1 LSIYIRKFRS
11 FLRKNETA
19 RGLFLVGVV
28 ILGAIAV
35 WGGIRLALNTEYPIL
50 VVSSSSM
57 CQSDHP
63 ELHSTACTLAVGA
76 LILIRG
82 EDPATISNGTIII
95 FRPYLSSPDYLVV
108 HRAIKIV
115 PPSSSSDGQ
124 YDFYTRGDANTY
136 GFGQYDSWQGPGGSV
151 PGSQIVGV
159 YQFTIPIPYL
169 GSAILGIRNFMYD
182 DNTGAPR
189 TQGIL
194 VIVALIV
201 ALFAF
206 EVAEPGKKAPSSNL
220 PEETNPSVA
229 PTKVWRP
236 GFIEC
241 GIRSRIFLVETG
253 LA

>member
-1 LSIYIRKFRS
+1 LNSYIRQFRS
-11 FLRKNETA
+11 YLKKNETA

-35 WGGIRLALNTEYPIL
+35 WGGIRLALSTEYPIL

-76 LILIRG
+76 LIVIRG

-95 FRPYLSSPDYLVV
+95 FRPFLSTPDYLVV
-108 HRAIKIV
+108 HRVAKIV
-115 PPSSSSDGQ
+115 PANSSPDGQ
-124 YDFYTRGDANTY
+124 YDFFTRGDANPY
-136 GFGQYDSWQGPGGSV
+136 AVGGYDSWSGPSGSV

-169 GSAILGIRNFMYD
+169 GVAILDIRGFMYD
-182 DNTGAPR
+182 DATGRPK

-206 EVAEPGKKAPSSNL
+206 EVAEPGKKTPPSNV
-220 PEETNPSVA
+220 PDQTRTTVA
-229 PTKVWRP
+229 LTM
-236 GFIEC
+236 
-241 GIRSRIFLVETG
+241 
-253 LA
+253 A

>member
-1 LSIYIRKFRS
+1 M
-11 FLRKNETA
+11 
-19 RGLFLVGVV
+19 

-76 LILIRG
+76 LIVIRG
-82 EDPATISNGTIII
+82 QDPATVSNGTIII

-108 HRAIKIV
+108 HRAVKIV
-115 PPSSSSDGQ
+115 PSSSSPDGQ
-124 YDFYTRGDANTY
+124 YDFYTRGDGNVY

-159 YQFTIPIPYL
+159 YQFTIPIPYI
-169 GSAILGIRNFMYD
+169 GSAILDIRNFMYD
-182 DNTGAPR
+182 DSTGQPK

-206 EVAEPGKKAPSSNL
+206 EVAEPGKKTPSSNL
-220 PEETNPSVA
+220 PEETKSSVA
-229 PTKVWRP
+229 PTKASRSVR
-236 GFIEC
+236 
-241 GIRSRIFLVETG
+241 RRVSNQSRIFSSCRPG
-253 LA
+253 

>member
-1 LSIYIRKFRS
+1 MNSYIRQFRS
-11 FLRKNETA
+11 YLKKNETA

-28 ILGAIAV
+28 ILGTIAV
-35 WGGIRLALNTEYPIL
+35 WGGIRLALSTEYPIL

-76 LILIRG
+76 LIVIRG

-95 FRPYLSSPDYLVV
+95 FRPFLSTPDYLVV
-108 HRAIKIV
+108 HRVAKIV
-115 PPSSSSDGQ
+115 PANSSPDGQ
-124 YDFYTRGDANTY
+124 YDFFTRGDANPY
-136 GFGQYDSWQGPGGSV
+136 AVGGYDSWSGPSGSV

-169 GSAILGIRNFMYD
+169 GAAILDIRGFMYD
-182 DNTGAPR
+182 DATGRPK

-206 EVAEPGKKAPSSNL
+206 EVAEPGKKTPPSNV
-220 PEETNPSVA
+220 PNQTKTAVA
-229 PTKVWRP
+229 LIM
-236 GFIEC
+236 G
-241 GIRSRIFLVETG
+241 
-253 LA
+253 